1 VGDAVV
7 GLTSGVDTYTVTS
20 ASQPADAVGSYLVA
34 GVKPGTYTLSASLP
48 GTSPTTVIVTV
59 TAGQNLAFNPVL
71 IPPASIAGTVTDR
84 SGAALGGVEVILFR
98 ASRYRF
104 ADVDAP
110 QAYVVE
116 VRSPTTGALGSA
128 TLVLA
133 ASEAAVLDITVGP
146 QVQTSTASPSTSPP
160 APPPPNETPP
170 PADTPPAEPPV
181 TPPDTGSGP

>member
-1 VGDAVV
+1 
-7 GLTSGVDTYTVTS
+7 
-20 ASQPADAVGSYLVA
+20 
-34 GVKPGTYTLSASLP
+34 LSASLP

-59 TAGQNLAFNPVL
+59 AAGQVLAFNPVL

-98 ASRYRF
+98 ASQYPAQSAQSTVTDPQGGYRF

-146 QVQTSTASPSTSPP
+146 QVQTSTAAPPTPAPTSTPAP
-160 APPPPNETPP
+160 APPDQQPAAAEQPPAGQPATPP
-170 PADTPPAEPPV
+170 GA
-181 TPPDTGSGP
+181 GGGP